1 MFFFLFLRLGGS
13 RKTGVGVIVVSFSLF
28 VLSLSF
34 GCLSF
39 LSFAIVRFFS
49 FSSSF
54 SSWSFSWSSSSSF
67 IENSA
72 FEAIDKTKCDDLLR
86 LHRIRYLVVPPCDTD
101 CVKACCACVRE
112 ISPWYHGANSYSLL
126 RSMIRE
132 ARARKMQV
140 GGVPVSGPNLS
151 IKSFKSL

>member
-1 MFFFLFLRLGGS
+1 MFFFPFLRLFG
-13 RKTGVGVIVVSFSLF
+13 RVGVIVVSFSLF
-28 VLSLSF
+28 VFSLSFDCLSFDCLSF
-34 GCLSF
+34 GCSSF
-39 LSFAIVRFFS
+39 EPFAVVRPPPPFF
-49 FSSSF
+49 FF
-54 SSWSFSWSSSSSF
+54 SSWSSF